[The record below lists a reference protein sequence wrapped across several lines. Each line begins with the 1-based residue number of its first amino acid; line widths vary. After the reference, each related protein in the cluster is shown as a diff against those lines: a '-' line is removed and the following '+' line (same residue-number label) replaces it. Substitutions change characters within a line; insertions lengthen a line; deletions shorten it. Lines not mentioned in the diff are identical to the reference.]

1 MPTSSNDN
9 RYLWHMLEHATH
21 VQYILLG
28 IDFDTFQD
36 STQVRLAAERAVDII
51 GRAAARISDPFKQA
65 HGEIPWQRIATVAG
79 TLAYPD
85 GTPDDELVWDFLR
98 EDLSG
103 IMEHLEPLIRR
114 LGATPE

>member
-1 MPTSSNDN
+1 MQRMMPTPRDDN

-21 VQYILLG
+21 VQYIVLG

-51 GRAAARISDPFKQA
+51 GRAATRVSESFKTD
-65 HGEIPWQRIATVAG
+65 HGEIPWHRIATVAA

-85 GTPDDELVWDFLR
+85 GEPNDELVWDFLR
-98 EDLSG
+98 EDLPG
-103 IMEHLEPLIRR
+103 IMENLEPLI
-114 LGATPE
+114 